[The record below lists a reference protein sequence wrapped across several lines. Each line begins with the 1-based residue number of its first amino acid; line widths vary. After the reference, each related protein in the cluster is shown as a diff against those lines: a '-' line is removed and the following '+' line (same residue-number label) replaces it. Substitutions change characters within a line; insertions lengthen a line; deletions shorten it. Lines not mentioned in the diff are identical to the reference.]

1 VQQVQLSTTLF
12 TGVTSTTFGVGTD
25 FSVNG
30 NYSYVSYCF
39 AEKQGYSKFGKYVG
53 NGSTDGTFVYTGF
66 KPAWIMCKRTDGA
79 GNSWDMH
86 DSARDPFNPSGTTFY
101 ADTAGAELT
110 GNNVD
115 LLSNGFK
122 QRDTSANRNGS
133 GNTYVYMAFAENP
146 FTTSTGIPTTAR

>member
-1 VQQVQLSTTLF
+1 MIQNGEL
-12 TGVTSTTFGVGTD
+12 VG
-25 FSVNG
+25 S
-30 NYSYVSYCF
+30 
-39 AEKQGYSKFGKYVG
+39 YVG
-53 NGSTDGTFVYTGF
+53 NGSTDGPFVYTGF
-66 KPAWIMCKRTDGA
+66 KPAFIMCKRIDGA

-86 DSARDPFNPSGTTFY
+86 DSARDPSNPSGRTFY
-101 ADTAGAELT
+101 ANTAGAELT

-133 GNTYVYMAFAENP
+133 GNTYLYMAFAENP